1 MVSLLW
7 QLKFSPFNKN
17 PVAWGGG
24 LETLPEDFQGLRPAA
39 CLVTGAAHHAEAESI
54 HGHLLLFHVRKDR
67 ENLSPGQ
74 PLGQGSHGGRVASDT

>member
-24 LETLPEDFQGLRPAA
+24 LETLPEDFQGLLTTLKQKASMGTSCCFMSAKIERTSLQASLWA
-39 CLVTGAAHHAEAESI
+39 KEVMEA
-54 HGHLLLFHVRKDR
+54 V
-67 ENLSPGQ
+67 
-74 PLGQGSHGGRVASDT
+74 